1 MTRQKV
7 LQWLVWVQIAAAILV
22 PVLPVPAQTCP
33 NGTLLFK
40 EDFGGNSVDDPHIST
55 TPITAMDK
63 AYKQNTSGKYP
74 SISSGRYLVTKKGY
88 ANGDTTSSNPY
99 SQWYIQDDH
108 TYPNDYTRGYF
119 LQVDGKD
126 GAHTFYS
133 TELTGLCADAQLYF
147 SAYVANVF
155 TYYQQS
161 QRTLIGR
168 HTVEPNLLF
177 VISDAETG
185 QEFMRSTTGPIAPDA
200 TLPELGDW
208 RKSSTWHQVGVSL
221 RIPTGVN
228 AVKLTISNSAEGGIG
243 NDFALD
249 DIEVRLCLPPV
260 SVAAAD
266 TICSGGTTTFEGTFT
281 NNGTF
286 TEPLAYRWLYSAT
299 GNLTSQDD
307 WATIGSNSNKLTL
320 ENTTRSNEG
329 YYRLAVASQ
338 DGLDRINC
346 RAMSDPIHLSVREI
360 RSEITDTIC
369 AGESYRFNARTLT
382 ATGTYI
388 DTLTTLF
395 GCDSIITLKL
405 HVRDEIRTPLYKKL
419 CYGDSLL
426 FGGKY
431 RTQSG
436 TYIDTLTAIS
446 GCDSIVTLNLQI
458 RSEIR
463 SILYQELC
471 HGDSM
476 LFAGHFRTQSGTY
489 NDTLTTLFG
498 CDSIV
503 TLNLHIKPEIRT
515 TLDQMLCYGDSMLFG
530 GKYRT
535 QSGTYID
542 TLTAISGCDSIVTL
556 NLHIKPEIKFTLEQ
570 MLCYGDSMLFGGK
583 YRTQSG
589 TYIDTL
595 TTLFGCDSIVTLN
608 LHIKP
613 EIRTTLDQI
622 LCYGDSM
629 LFGGKYRTQSG
640 IYIDTLTAASGCDS
654 IVTLKLHVS
663 DEIRTPLYKK
673 LCYGDSLLFGGKYR
687 TQSGT
692 YIDTLTAISGCDSI
706 VNLNLQIR
714 SEIRSILYQ
723 ELCHGDSLL
732 FAGHFRT
739 QSSTYNDT
747 LTAASGCDSIV
758 VLRLNIRPEIRS
770 TIRRRICED
779 ESYFFHHQ
787 QLNKSG
793 LYADT
798 LTAVSGCDSI
808 VTLELTV
815 RHCEQ
820 VTAGNDTAYLSVC
833 DSIVAIGLSDND
845 AWTCAEP
852 TFTLITQPTI
862 AGATAT
868 IYADSLIYRN
878 ATRSHSGRDSLQYSI
893 NCGEFADTAI
903 IYLSITQSA
912 SIDIELV
919 PNAPVCLYNYA
930 IFSGT
935 FKNNGTLTPP
945 LVCQWQTSADD
956 GVTWAPINKWR
967 YFAGS
972 TLSEIYQI
980 NDAEHYLFRLLVT
993 EQGNESL
1000 EHCYVVS
1007 NLLPIDILSD
1017 TETLTLSGCGR
1028 VEYDGKTYTADT
1040 TFLETGTTTSTC
1052 GNRLVSI
1059 QVFDA
1064 PESEQTILFCD
1075 TITYNGQLFY
1085 TDTTI
1090 VERFA
1095 SPTNDAT
1102 PCDSTATTHLIMNCT
1117 AGGTYI
1123 EDLIVNKYDW
1133 IMLCNN
1139 RKAYTLVPNYTQM
1152 RYQWY
1157 RNGERIEGATDDYY
1171 TESRMLDGCYML
1183 RLMMI
1188 DENTAHIFVS
1198 ETKCVNAHTI
1208 SIIPNPVAA
1217 GQSAV
1222 IEYYFSE
1229 SDKQGLY
1236 VDIYDN
1242 VGLLYYHIE
1251 PTTYPIVLPSNLAVG
1266 IYNIKVVTGLGQIF
1280 NVKLIVN

>member
-7 LQWLVWVQIAAAILV
+7 LRWLVWVQIAAAILV
-22 PVLPVPAQTCP
+22 PALPVPAQTCP

-63 AYKQNTSGKYP
+63 AYKQNTSGKHP
-74 SISSGRYLVTKKGY
+74 SMSSGRYLVTKKGY
-88 ANGDTTSSNPY
+88 ANGDTTSSSPY

-395 GCDSIITLKL
+395 GCDSIVTLKL

-471 HGDSM
+471 HGDSL

-503 TLNLHIKPEIRT
+503 TLNLHIKPEIKF
-515 TLDQMLCYGDSMLFG
+515 TLEQMLCHGDSMLFG

-535 QSGTYID
+535 QSGTY
-542 TLTAISGCDSIVTL
+542 T
-556 NLHIKPEIKFTLEQ
+556 
-570 MLCYGDSMLFGGK
+570 
-583 YRTQSG
+583 
-589 TYIDTL
+589 
-595 TTLFGCDSIVTLN
+595 
-608 LHIKP
+608 
-613 EIRTTLDQI
+613 
-622 LCYGDSM
+622 
-629 LFGGKYRTQSG
+629 
-640 IYIDTLTAASGCDS
+640 DTLTAASGCDS
-654 IVTLKLHVS
+654 V
-663 DEIRTPLYKK
+663 
-673 LCYGDSLLFGGKYR
+673 
-687 TQSGT
+687 
-692 YIDTLTAISGCDSI
+692 
-706 VNLNLQIR
+706 
-714 SEIRSILYQ
+714 
-723 ELCHGDSLL
+723 
-732 FAGHFRT
+732 
-739 QSSTYNDT
+739 
-747 LTAASGCDSIV
+747 V

-770 TIRRRICED
+770 TIQRRICED
-779 ESYFFHHQ
+779 ESYFFNYQ

-798 LTAVSGCDSI
+798 LTAMSGCDSI

-878 ATRSHSGRDSLQYSI
+878 ATRSHSDRDSLQYSI

-972 TLSEIYQI
+972 ALSEIYQI

-1095 SPTNDAT
+1095 NPTNGAT

-1171 TESRMLDGCYML
+1171 TENRMLDGCYML

-1266 IYNIKVVTGLGQIF
+1266 IYNIKVVTGIGQIF

>member
-1 MTRQKV
+1 M
-7 LQWLVWVQIAAAILV
+7 QWLVWVQIAAAILV

-119 LQVDGKD
+119 LQVDGRD

-161 QRTLIGR
+161 QRTSIGR
-168 HTVEPNLLF
+168 HTVDPNLLF

-208 RKSSTWHQVGVSL
+208 RKSSTWHQVSVSL

-228 AVKLTISNSAEGGIG
+228 AVKLTISNSAERGIG

-281 NNGTF
+281 NDGTF

-463 SILYQELC
+463 SLLYKELC

-489 NDTLTTLFG
+489 NDTLKTLFG

-535 QSGTYID
+535 QSG
-542 TLTAISGCDSIVTL
+542 
-556 NLHIKPEIKFTLEQ
+556 
-570 MLCYGDSMLFGGK
+570 
-583 YRTQSG
+583 
-589 TYIDTL
+589 
-595 TTLFGCDSIVTLN
+595 
-608 LHIKP
+608 
-613 EIRTTLDQI
+613 
-622 LCYGDSM
+622 
-629 LFGGKYRTQSG
+629 
-640 IYIDTLTAASGCDS
+640 IYI
-654 IVTLKLHVS
+654 
-663 DEIRTPLYKK
+663 
-673 LCYGDSLLFGGKYR
+673 
-687 TQSGT
+687 
-692 YIDTLTAISGCDSI
+692 
-706 VNLNLQIR
+706 
-714 SEIRSILYQ
+714 
-723 ELCHGDSLL
+723 
-732 FAGHFRT
+732 
-739 QSSTYNDT
+739 DT

-770 TIRRRICED
+770 TIQRRICED

-1052 GNRLVSI
+1052 GNRLVNI

-1139 RKAYTLVPNYTQM
+1139 RKAYTFVPNYTQM

-1171 TESRMLDGCYML
+1171 TENRMLDGCYML

-1198 ETKCVNAHTI
+1198 ETKCVNEHTI

>member
-346 RAMSDPIHLSVREI
+346 RAMSDPIHLFVRDI

-395 GCDSIITLKL
+395 GCDSIVTLKL

-471 HGDSM
+471 HGDSL

-489 NDTLTTLFG
+489 NDTL
-498 CDSIV
+498 
-503 TLNLHIKPEIRT
+503 K
-515 TLDQMLCYGDSMLFG
+515 
-530 GKYRT
+530 
-535 QSGTYID
+535 
-542 TLTAISGCDSIVTL
+542 
-556 NLHIKPEIKFTLEQ
+556 
-570 MLCYGDSMLFGGK
+570 
-583 YRTQSG
+583 
-589 TYIDTL
+589 
-595 TTLFGCDSIVTLN
+595 TLFGCDSIVTLN

-622 LCYGDSM
+622 LCYGDSL
-629 LFGGKYRTQSG
+629 LFGDKYRTQSG
-640 IYIDTLTAASGCDS
+640 IYTDTLTAASGCDS
-654 IVTLKLHVS
+654 V
-663 DEIRTPLYKK
+663 
-673 LCYGDSLLFGGKYR
+673 
-687 TQSGT
+687 
-692 YIDTLTAISGCDSI
+692 
-706 VNLNLQIR
+706 
-714 SEIRSILYQ
+714 
-723 ELCHGDSLL
+723 
-732 FAGHFRT
+732 
-739 QSSTYNDT
+739 
-747 LTAASGCDSIV
+747 V

-779 ESYFFHHQ
+779 ESYFFNYQ
-787 QLNKSG
+787 QLNQSG

-1040 TFLETGTTTSTC
+1040 TFLETGTATSTC

-1171 TESRMLDGCYML
+1171 TENRMLDGCYML

-1251 PTTYPIVLPSNLAVG
+1251 PTTYPIVLPSNLAIG

>member
-7 LQWLVWVQIAAAILV
+7 LRWLVWVQIAAAILV

-63 AYKQNTSGKYP
+63 AYKQNTSGKHP
-74 SISSGRYLVTKKGY
+74 SMSSGRYLVTKKGY
-88 ANGDTTSSNPY
+88 ANGDTTSSSPY

-395 GCDSIITLKL
+395 GCDSIVTLKL

-463 SILYQELC
+463 SILYKELC
-471 HGDSM
+471 HGDSL

-489 NDTLTTLFG
+489 NDTLKAVSG

-515 TLDQMLCYGDSMLFG
+515 
-530 GKYRT
+530 
-535 QSGTYID
+535 
-542 TLTAISGCDSIVTL
+542 
-556 NLHIKPEIKFTLEQ
+556 TLEQ

-589 TYIDTL
+589 
-595 TTLFGCDSIVTLN
+595 
-608 LHIKP
+608 
-613 EIRTTLDQI
+613 
-622 LCYGDSM
+622 
-629 LFGGKYRTQSG
+629 
-640 IYIDTLTAASGCDS
+640 IYT
-654 IVTLKLHVS
+654 
-663 DEIRTPLYKK
+663 
-673 LCYGDSLLFGGKYR
+673 
-687 TQSGT
+687 
-692 YIDTLTAISGCDSI
+692 
-706 VNLNLQIR
+706 
-714 SEIRSILYQ
+714 
-723 ELCHGDSLL
+723 
-732 FAGHFRT
+732 
-739 QSSTYNDT
+739 DT

-956 GVTWAPINKWR
+956 GVTWTPINKWR

-1028 VEYDGKTYTADT
+1028 VEYDGKTYTTDT

-1095 SPTNDAT
+1095 NPTNDAT

-1171 TESRMLDGCYML
+1171 TENRMLDGCYML

-1198 ETKCVNAHTI
+1198 GTKCVNAHTI

>member
-22 PVLPVPAQTCP
+22 PALPVPAQTCP

-515 TLDQMLCYGDSMLFG
+515 TL
-530 GKYRT
+530 
-535 QSGTYID
+535 
-542 TLTAISGCDSIVTL
+542 
-556 NLHIKPEIKFTLEQ
+556 EQ
-570 MLCYGDSMLFGGK
+570 M
-583 YRTQSG
+583 
-589 TYIDTL
+589 
-595 TTLFGCDSIVTLN
+595 
-608 LHIKP
+608 
-613 EIRTTLDQI
+613 
-622 LCYGDSM
+622 
-629 LFGGKYRTQSG
+629 
-640 IYIDTLTAASGCDS
+640 
-654 IVTLKLHVS
+654 
-663 DEIRTPLYKK
+663 

-687 TQSGT
+687 TQSGIYT
-692 YIDTLTAISGCDSI
+692 
-706 VNLNLQIR
+706 
-714 SEIRSILYQ
+714 
-723 ELCHGDSLL
+723 
-732 FAGHFRT
+732 
-739 QSSTYNDT
+739 DT
-747 LTAASGCDSIV
+747 LTAASGCDSVV

-779 ESYFFHHQ
+779 ESYFFNYQ
-787 QLNKSG
+787 QLNQSG

-878 ATRSHSGRDSLQYSI
+878 ATRSHSDRDSLQYSI

-980 NDAEHYLFRLLVT
+980 NDADHYLFRLLVT

-1000 EHCYVVS
+1000 ERCYVVS
-1007 NLLPIDILSD
+1007 NTLPIDILSD

-1040 TFLETGTTTSTC
+1040 TFLETGTATSTC

-1171 TESRMLDGCYML
+1171 TENRMLDGCYML

-1251 PTTYPIVLPSNLAVG
+1251 PTTYPIVLPSNLAIG

>member
-1 MTRQKV
+1 M
-7 LQWLVWVQIAAAILV
+7 QWLVWVQIAAAILV
-22 PVLPVPAQTCP
+22 PALPVPAQTCP

-63 AYKQNTSGKYP
+63 AYKQNTSGKHP
-74 SISSGRYLVTKKGY
+74 SMSSGRYLVTKKGY
-88 ANGDTTSSNPY
+88 ANGDTTSSSPY

-208 RKSSTWHQVGVSL
+208 RKSSTWHQVGVSFT
-221 RIPTGVN
+221 IPAGVS
-228 AVKLTISNSAEGGIG
+228 AVKLTISNSAKGGIG

-346 RAMSDPIHLSVREI
+346 RAMSDPIHLSVRDI

-395 GCDSIITLKL
+395 GCDSIVTLKL

-476 LFAGHFRTQSGTY
+476 LFAGHFRTQSSTY
-489 NDTLTTLFG
+489 NDTLTAVSG

-535 QSGTYID
+535 QSG
-542 TLTAISGCDSIVTL
+542 
-556 NLHIKPEIKFTLEQ
+556 
-570 MLCYGDSMLFGGK
+570 
-583 YRTQSG
+583 
-589 TYIDTL
+589 
-595 TTLFGCDSIVTLN
+595 
-608 LHIKP
+608 
-613 EIRTTLDQI
+613 
-622 LCYGDSM
+622 
-629 LFGGKYRTQSG
+629 
-640 IYIDTLTAASGCDS
+640 IYT
-654 IVTLKLHVS
+654 
-663 DEIRTPLYKK
+663 
-673 LCYGDSLLFGGKYR
+673 
-687 TQSGT
+687 
-692 YIDTLTAISGCDSI
+692 
-706 VNLNLQIR
+706 
-714 SEIRSILYQ
+714 
-723 ELCHGDSLL
+723 
-732 FAGHFRT
+732 
-739 QSSTYNDT
+739 DT

-798 LTAVSGCDSI
+798 LTAMSGCDSI

-1171 TESRMLDGCYML
+1171 TENRMLDGCYML

-1251 PTTYPIVLPSNLAVG
+1251 PTTYPIVLPSNLAAG

>member
-63 AYKQNTSGKYP
+63 AYKQNTSGKHP
-74 SISSGRYLVTKKGY
+74 SMSSGRYLVTKKGY
-88 ANGDTTSSNPY
+88 ANGDTTSSSPY

-161 QRTLIGR
+161 QRTSIGR

-266 TICSGGTTTFEGTFT
+266 TICSGGYTTFEGTFT
-281 NNGTF
+281 NDGTF

-395 GCDSIITLKL
+395 GCDSIVTLKL

-463 SILYQELC
+463 SILYKELC
-471 HGDSM
+471 HGDSL

-489 NDTLTTLFG
+489 NDTLKTLFG

-515 TLDQMLCYGDSMLFG
+515 TLDQMLC
-530 GKYRT
+530 
-535 QSGTYID
+535 
-542 TLTAISGCDSIVTL
+542 
-556 NLHIKPEIKFTLEQ
+556 H
-570 MLCYGDSMLFGGK
+570 
-583 YRTQSG
+583 
-589 TYIDTL
+589 
-595 TTLFGCDSIVTLN
+595 
-608 LHIKP
+608 
-613 EIRTTLDQI
+613 
-622 LCYGDSM
+622 GDSM

-640 IYIDTLTAASGCDS
+640 IYT
-654 IVTLKLHVS
+654 
-663 DEIRTPLYKK
+663 
-673 LCYGDSLLFGGKYR
+673 
-687 TQSGT
+687 
-692 YIDTLTAISGCDSI
+692 
-706 VNLNLQIR
+706 
-714 SEIRSILYQ
+714 
-723 ELCHGDSLL
+723 
-732 FAGHFRT
+732 
-739 QSSTYNDT
+739 DT

-770 TIRRRICED
+770 TIQRRICED

-808 VTLELTV
+808 VTLELIV

-956 GVTWAPINKWR
+956 GVTWTPINKWR

-1095 SPTNDAT
+1095 NPTNGAT

-1171 TESRMLDGCYML
+1171 TENRMLDGCYML

-1251 PTTYPIVLPSNLAVG
+1251 PTTYPIVLPSNLAIG

>member
-1 MTRQKV
+1 M
-7 LQWLVWVQIAAAILV
+7 QWLVWVQIAAAILV
-22 PVLPVPAQTCP
+22 PALPVPAQTCP

-63 AYKQNTSGKYP
+63 AYKQNTSGKHP
-74 SISSGRYLVTKKGY
+74 SMSSGRYLVTKKGY
-88 ANGDTTSSNPY
+88 ANGDTTSSSPY

-346 RAMSDPIHLSVREI
+346 RAMSDPIHLSVRDI

-395 GCDSIITLKL
+395 GCDSIVTLKL

-476 LFAGHFRTQSGTY
+476 LFAGHFRTQSSTY
-489 NDTLTTLFG
+489 NDTLTAVSG

-535 QSGTYID
+535 QSG
-542 TLTAISGCDSIVTL
+542 
-556 NLHIKPEIKFTLEQ
+556 
-570 MLCYGDSMLFGGK
+570 
-583 YRTQSG
+583 
-589 TYIDTL
+589 
-595 TTLFGCDSIVTLN
+595 
-608 LHIKP
+608 
-613 EIRTTLDQI
+613 
-622 LCYGDSM
+622 
-629 LFGGKYRTQSG
+629 
-640 IYIDTLTAASGCDS
+640 IYT
-654 IVTLKLHVS
+654 
-663 DEIRTPLYKK
+663 
-673 LCYGDSLLFGGKYR
+673 
-687 TQSGT
+687 
-692 YIDTLTAISGCDSI
+692 
-706 VNLNLQIR
+706 
-714 SEIRSILYQ
+714 
-723 ELCHGDSLL
+723 
-732 FAGHFRT
+732 
-739 QSSTYNDT
+739 DT

-798 LTAVSGCDSI
+798 LTAMSGCDSI

-1171 TESRMLDGCYML
+1171 TENRMLDGCYML

-1251 PTTYPIVLPSNLAVG
+1251 PTTYPIVLPSNLAAG

>member
-1 MTRQKV
+1 M
-7 LQWLVWVQIAAAILV
+7 QWLVWVQIAAAILV
-22 PVLPVPAQTCP
+22 PALPVPAQTCP

-63 AYKQNTSGKYP
+63 AYKQNTSGKHP
-74 SISSGRYLVTKKGY
+74 SMSSGRYLVTKKGY
-88 ANGDTTSSNPY
+88 ANGDTTSSSPY

-395 GCDSIITLKL
+395 GCDSIVTLKL

-463 SILYQELC
+463 SILY
-471 HGDSM
+471 
-476 LFAGHFRTQSGTY
+476 
-489 NDTLTTLFG
+489 
-498 CDSIV
+498 
-503 TLNLHIKPEIRT
+503 K
-515 TLDQMLCYGDSMLFG
+515 
-530 GKYRT
+530 
-535 QSGTYID
+535 
-542 TLTAISGCDSIVTL
+542 
-556 NLHIKPEIKFTLEQ
+556 
-570 MLCYGDSMLFGGK
+570 
-583 YRTQSG
+583 
-589 TYIDTL
+589 
-595 TTLFGCDSIVTLN
+595 
-608 LHIKP
+608 
-613 EIRTTLDQI
+613 
-622 LCYGDSM
+622 
-629 LFGGKYRTQSG
+629 
-640 IYIDTLTAASGCDS
+640 
-654 IVTLKLHVS
+654 
-663 DEIRTPLYKK
+663 
-673 LCYGDSLLFGGKYR
+673 
-687 TQSGT
+687 
-692 YIDTLTAISGCDSI
+692 
-706 VNLNLQIR
+706 
-714 SEIRSILYQ
+714 

-739 QSSTYNDT
+739 QSGTYNDT
-747 LTAASGCDSIV
+747 L
-758 VLRLNIRPEIRS
+758 
-770 TIRRRICED
+770 
-779 ESYFFHHQ
+779 
-787 QLNKSG
+787 K
-793 LYADT
+793 
-798 LTAVSGCDSI
+798 AVSGCDSI

-868 IYADSLIYRN
+868 IHADSLIYRN
-878 ATRSHSGRDSLQYSI
+878 ATRSHSDRDSLQYSI

-1171 TESRMLDGCYML
+1171 TENRMLDGCYML

>member
-22 PVLPVPAQTCP
+22 PALPVPAQTCP

-63 AYKQNTSGKYP
+63 AYKQNTSGKHP
-74 SISSGRYLVTKKGY
+74 SMSSGRYLVTKKGY
-88 ANGDTTSSNPY
+88 ANGDTTSSSPY

-388 DTLTTLF
+388 DTLTLPS
-395 GCDSIITLKL
+395 GCDSIVTLKL

-471 HGDSM
+471 HGDSL

-503 TLNLHIKPEIRT
+503 TLNLHIKPEI
-515 TLDQMLCYGDSMLFG
+515 
-530 GKYRT
+530 
-535 QSGTYID
+535 
-542 TLTAISGCDSIVTL
+542 
-556 NLHIKPEIKFTLEQ
+556 KFTLEQ
-570 MLCYGDSMLFGGK
+570 MLC
-583 YRTQSG
+583 
-589 TYIDTL
+589 
-595 TTLFGCDSIVTLN
+595 
-608 LHIKP
+608 H
-613 EIRTTLDQI
+613 
-622 LCYGDSM
+622 GDSM

-640 IYIDTLTAASGCDS
+640 IYT
-654 IVTLKLHVS
+654 
-663 DEIRTPLYKK
+663 
-673 LCYGDSLLFGGKYR
+673 
-687 TQSGT
+687 
-692 YIDTLTAISGCDSI
+692 
-706 VNLNLQIR
+706 
-714 SEIRSILYQ
+714 
-723 ELCHGDSLL
+723 
-732 FAGHFRT
+732 
-739 QSSTYNDT
+739 DT

-758 VLRLNIRPEIRS
+758 VLQLNIRPEIRS

-787 QLNKSG
+787 QLNQSG

-956 GVTWAPINKWR
+956 GVTWTPINKWR

-1171 TESRMLDGCYML
+1171 TENRMLDGCYML

>member
-1 MTRQKV
+1 MTRQQV
-7 LQWLVWVQIAAAILV
+7 FRWFVWVQIAAAILV
-22 PVLPVPAQTCP
+22 PALPVSAQTCP

-40 EDFGGNSVDDPHIST
+40 EDFGGNSVDDPRIST
-55 TPITAMDK
+55 TPITTMDI
-63 AYKQNTSGKYP
+63 AYVQNTSGKFGTMR
-74 SISSGRYLVTKKGY
+74 SGSYMVTKKGY

-99 SQWYIQDDH
+99 SQWHIQDDH

-119 LQVDGKD
+119 LQVDGKG

-133 TELTGLCADAQLYF
+133 TELTGLCAGAQLYF
-147 SAYVANVF
+147 STYVANVF
-155 TYYQQS
+155 TCYQQS
-161 QRTLIGR
+161 GRTSQGYY
-168 HTVEPNLLF
+168 TVEPDLVF

-185 QEFMRSTTGPIAPDA
+185 TELNHIATGPIAPDA
-200 TLPELGDW
+200 TLCWKNDW
-208 RKSSTWHQVGVSL
+208 RKSSSWHQVGASFT
-221 RIPTGVN
+221 IPAGTN
-228 AVKLTISNSAEGGIG
+228 TVKLAISNNAGWGVG

-307 WATIGSNSNKLTL
+307 WVTIGSNSTTLTL
-320 ENTTRSNEG
+320 DNITRSNEG

-338 DGLDRINC
+338 GGLDQINC
-346 RAMSDPIHLSVREI
+346 RAMSDPIHLSVKEI
-360 RSEITDTIC
+360 RHTFSDTVC
-369 AGESYRFNARTLT
+369 AGESYWFNGKTLT
-382 ATGTYI
+382 TAGTYI
-388 DTLTTLF
+388 DTLTTAS
-395 GCDSIITLKL
+395 GCDSIVTLKL
-405 HVRDEIRTPLYKKL
+405 HIRDEIRTSLSQEI

-436 TYIDTLTAIS
+436 TYNDTLTAIS
-446 GCDSIVTLNLQI
+446 GCDSIVTL
-458 RSEIR
+458 
-463 SILYQELC
+463 
-471 HGDSM
+471 
-476 LFAGHFRTQSGTY
+476 A
-489 NDTLTTLFG
+489 
-498 CDSIV
+498 
-503 TLNLHIKPEIRT
+503 LHIRDEIRT
-515 TLDQMLCYGDSMLFG
+515 PLFRRICYGDSLFFG
-530 GKYRT
+530 GTYRT

-542 TLTAISGCDSIVTL
+542 TLTDISGCDSIVTL
-556 NLHIKPEIKFTLEQ
+556 T
-570 MLCYGDSMLFGGK
+570 
-583 YRTQSG
+583 
-589 TYIDTL
+589 
-595 TTLFGCDSIVTLN
+595 
-608 LHIKP
+608 
-613 EIRTTLDQI
+613 
-622 LCYGDSM
+622 
-629 LFGGKYRTQSG
+629 
-640 IYIDTLTAASGCDS
+640 
-654 IVTLKLHVS
+654 
-663 DEIRTPLYKK
+663 
-673 LCYGDSLLFGGKYR
+673 
-687 TQSGT
+687 
-692 YIDTLTAISGCDSI
+692 
-706 VNLNLQIR
+706 LQIR
-714 SEIRSILYQ
+714 QEIRSILYQ
-723 ELCHGDSLL
+723 EICHGDSLL
-732 FAGHFRT
+732 FAGQFRT
-739 QSSTYNDT
+739 QSGTYTDTLTTLLGCDSIVILNLRFKPEIKTTLHQALCYGDSMLFAGHYRTHDGTYTDT
-747 LTAASGCDSIV
+747 LTAAEGCDSIV
-758 VLRLNIRPEIRS
+758 VLQLTINPEIHS
-770 TIRRRICED
+770 TIYRRICED
-779 ESYFFHHQ
+779 ESYFFNNQ
-787 QLNKSG
+787 YFNKSG
-793 LYADT
+793 FYPDT
-798 LTAVSGCDSI
+798 LQAAAGCDSI

-815 RHCEQ
+815 RHCEH
-820 VTAGNDTAYLSVC
+820 VTACNDTAYLSVC
-833 DSIVAIGLSDND
+833 DSTVAIGLSDND
-845 AWTCAEP
+845 AWTCDAP
-852 TFTLITQPTI
+852 TFALITQPTI

-868 IYADSLIYRN
+868 IHADSLIYNN
-878 ATRSHSGRDSLQYSI
+878 AARSHSSRDSLQYSI
-893 NCGEFADTAI
+893 NCGEFADTAT
-903 IYLSITQSA
+903 IYLSIAQSA
-912 SIDIELV
+912 SIAIELI
-919 PNAPVCLYNYA
+919 PATPVCLYNYA

-945 LVCQWQTSADD
+945 LVCQWQTSGDD
-956 GVTWAPINKWR
+956 GVTWEPINKWR

-972 TLSEIYQI
+972 SLSEIYQI
-980 NDAEHYLFRLLVT
+980 NDADHYLFRLLVT

-1000 EHCYVVS
+1000 ERCYVVS
-1007 NLLPIDILSD
+1007 NTLPIDILSD

-1040 TFLETGTTTSTC
+1040 TFLEIGQTTSTC

-1059 QVFDA
+1059 QVFEA

-1095 SPTNDAT
+1095 SPNNAT

-1157 RNGERIEGATDDYY
+1157 HNGERIEGATDDYY
-1171 TESRMLDGCYML
+1171 TENRMLDGCYML
-1183 RLMMI
+1183 RLLMV

-1198 ETKCVNAHTI
+1198 ETKCVNAHALTI
-1208 SIIPNPVAA
+1208 VPNPVAA

-1242 VGLLYYHIE
+1242 VGLLYYHLE
-1251 PTTYPIVLPSNLAVG
+1251 PSTYPIVLPSNLAVG
-1266 IYNIKVVTGLGQIF
+1266 IYNIKIVTGLGQIF

>member
-1 MTRQKV
+1 MR
-7 LQWLVWVQIAAAILV
+7 WLVWVQIVAAILV

-63 AYKQNTSGKYP
+63 AYKQNTSGKHP
-74 SISSGRYLVTKKGY
+74 SMSSGRYLVTKKGY
-88 ANGDTTSSNPY
+88 ANGDTTSSSPY

-119 LQVDGKD
+119 LQVDGKE

-281 NNGTF
+281 NNSTF

-320 ENTTRSNEG
+320 KNTTRSNEG

-346 RAMSDPIHLSVREI
+346 RAMSDPIHLSVRDI

-395 GCDSIITLKL
+395 GCDSIVTLKL

-535 QSGTYID
+535 QSG
-542 TLTAISGCDSIVTL
+542 
-556 NLHIKPEIKFTLEQ
+556 
-570 MLCYGDSMLFGGK
+570 
-583 YRTQSG
+583 
-589 TYIDTL
+589 
-595 TTLFGCDSIVTLN
+595 
-608 LHIKP
+608 
-613 EIRTTLDQI
+613 
-622 LCYGDSM
+622 
-629 LFGGKYRTQSG
+629 
-640 IYIDTLTAASGCDS
+640 IYT
-654 IVTLKLHVS
+654 
-663 DEIRTPLYKK
+663 
-673 LCYGDSLLFGGKYR
+673 
-687 TQSGT
+687 
-692 YIDTLTAISGCDSI
+692 
-706 VNLNLQIR
+706 
-714 SEIRSILYQ
+714 
-723 ELCHGDSLL
+723 
-732 FAGHFRT
+732 
-739 QSSTYNDT
+739 DT

-770 TIRRRICED
+770 TIQRRICED
-779 ESYFFHHQ
+779 ESYFFNYQ

-956 GVTWAPINKWR
+956 GITWAPINKWR

-1095 SPTNDAT
+1095 NPTNGAT

-1117 AGGTYI
+1117 SGGTYI

-1157 RNGERIEGATDDYY
+1157 CNGERIEGATDDYY
-1171 TESRMLDGCYML
+1171 TENRMLDGCYML

>member
-1 MTRQKV
+1 M
-7 LQWLVWVQIAAAILV
+7 QWLVWVQIAAAILV
-22 PVLPVPAQTCP
+22 PALPVPAQTCP

-74 SISSGRYLVTKKGY
+74 SMSSGRYLVTKKGY
-88 ANGDTTSSNPY
+88 ANGDTTSSSPY

-161 QRTLIGR
+161 QRTSIGR

-260 SVAAAD
+260 NVAAAD

-281 NNGTF
+281 NNDTF

-346 RAMSDPIHLSVREI
+346 RAMSDPIHLSVRDI

-388 DTLTTLF
+388 DTLKTLF
-395 GCDSIITLKL
+395 GCDSIVTLKL

-515 TLDQMLCYGDSMLFG
+515 TL
-530 GKYRT
+530 
-535 QSGTYID
+535 
-542 TLTAISGCDSIVTL
+542 
-556 NLHIKPEIKFTLEQ
+556 EQ

-589 TYIDTL
+589 
-595 TTLFGCDSIVTLN
+595 
-608 LHIKP
+608 
-613 EIRTTLDQI
+613 
-622 LCYGDSM
+622 
-629 LFGGKYRTQSG
+629 
-640 IYIDTLTAASGCDS
+640 IYT
-654 IVTLKLHVS
+654 
-663 DEIRTPLYKK
+663 
-673 LCYGDSLLFGGKYR
+673 
-687 TQSGT
+687 
-692 YIDTLTAISGCDSI
+692 
-706 VNLNLQIR
+706 
-714 SEIRSILYQ
+714 
-723 ELCHGDSLL
+723 
-732 FAGHFRT
+732 
-739 QSSTYNDT
+739 DT

-787 QLNKSG
+787 QLNQSG

-862 AGATAT
+862 AGATAN

-956 GVTWAPINKWR
+956 GVTWTPINKWR

-1075 TITYNGQLFY
+1075 TITYNGQRFY

-1095 SPTNDAT
+1095 NPTNDAT

-1171 TESRMLDGCYML
+1171 TENRMLDGCYML

>member
-63 AYKQNTSGKYP
+63 AYKQNTSGKHP
-74 SISSGRYLVTKKGY
+74 SMSSGRYLVTKKGY

-388 DTLTTLF
+388 DTLKTLF
-395 GCDSIITLKL
+395 GCDSIVTLKL

-471 HGDSM
+471 HGDSL

-503 TLNLHIKPEIRT
+503 TLNLHIKPEIKF
-515 TLDQMLCYGDSMLFG
+515 TLEQMLCHGDSMLFG

-535 QSGTYID
+535 QSGTY
-542 TLTAISGCDSIVTL
+542 T
-556 NLHIKPEIKFTLEQ
+556 
-570 MLCYGDSMLFGGK
+570 
-583 YRTQSG
+583 
-589 TYIDTL
+589 
-595 TTLFGCDSIVTLN
+595 
-608 LHIKP
+608 
-613 EIRTTLDQI
+613 
-622 LCYGDSM
+622 
-629 LFGGKYRTQSG
+629 
-640 IYIDTLTAASGCDS
+640 DTLTAASGCDS
-654 IVTLKLHVS
+654 V
-663 DEIRTPLYKK
+663 
-673 LCYGDSLLFGGKYR
+673 
-687 TQSGT
+687 
-692 YIDTLTAISGCDSI
+692 
-706 VNLNLQIR
+706 
-714 SEIRSILYQ
+714 
-723 ELCHGDSLL
+723 
-732 FAGHFRT
+732 
-739 QSSTYNDT
+739 
-747 LTAASGCDSIV
+747 V

-779 ESYFFHHQ
+779 ESYFFNYQ
-787 QLNKSG
+787 QLNQSG

-956 GVTWAPINKWR
+956 GVTWTSINKWR

-1171 TESRMLDGCYML
+1171 TENRMLDGCYML

>member
-22 PVLPVPAQTCP
+22 PALPVPAQTCP

-63 AYKQNTSGKYP
+63 AYKQNTSGKHP
-74 SISSGRYLVTKKGY
+74 SMSSGRYLVTKKGY
-88 ANGDTTSSNPY
+88 ANGDTTSSSPY

-161 QRTLIGR
+161 QRTSIGR

-395 GCDSIITLKL
+395 GCDSIVTLKL

-471 HGDSM
+471 HGDSL

-503 TLNLHIKPEIRT
+503 TLNLHIKPEI
-515 TLDQMLCYGDSMLFG
+515 
-530 GKYRT
+530 
-535 QSGTYID
+535 
-542 TLTAISGCDSIVTL
+542 
-556 NLHIKPEIKFTLEQ
+556 KFTLEQ
-570 MLCYGDSMLFGGK
+570 M
-583 YRTQSG
+583 
-589 TYIDTL
+589 
-595 TTLFGCDSIVTLN
+595 
-608 LHIKP
+608 
-613 EIRTTLDQI
+613 
-622 LCYGDSM
+622 
-629 LFGGKYRTQSG
+629 
-640 IYIDTLTAASGCDS
+640 
-654 IVTLKLHVS
+654 
-663 DEIRTPLYKK
+663 

-687 TQSGT
+687 TQSGIYT
-692 YIDTLTAISGCDSI
+692 
-706 VNLNLQIR
+706 
-714 SEIRSILYQ
+714 
-723 ELCHGDSLL
+723 
-732 FAGHFRT
+732 
-739 QSSTYNDT
+739 DT

-779 ESYFFHHQ
+779 ESYFFNYQ
-787 QLNKSG
+787 QLNQSG

-956 GVTWAPINKWR
+956 GVTWTPINKWR

-1171 TESRMLDGCYML
+1171 TENRMLDGCYML

>member
-22 PVLPVPAQTCP
+22 PALPVPAQTCP

-63 AYKQNTSGKYP
+63 AYKQNTSGKHP
-74 SISSGRYLVTKKGY
+74 SMSSGRYLVTKKGY
-88 ANGDTTSSNPY
+88 ANGDTTSSSPY

-161 QRTLIGR
+161 QRTSIGR

-395 GCDSIITLKL
+395 GCDSIVTLKL

-446 GCDSIVTLNLQI
+446 GCDSIVTLNL
-458 RSEIR
+458 
-463 SILYQELC
+463 
-471 HGDSM
+471 
-476 LFAGHFRTQSGTY
+476 
-489 NDTLTTLFG
+489 
-498 CDSIV
+498 
-503 TLNLHIKPEIRT
+503 
-515 TLDQMLCYGDSMLFG
+515 
-530 GKYRT
+530 
-535 QSGTYID
+535 
-542 TLTAISGCDSIVTL
+542 
-556 NLHIKPEIKFTLEQ
+556 HIKPEIKFTLEQ
-570 MLCYGDSMLFGGK
+570 MLCYGDSL
-583 YRTQSG
+583 
-589 TYIDTL
+589 
-595 TTLFGCDSIVTLN
+595 
-608 LHIKP
+608 
-613 EIRTTLDQI
+613 
-622 LCYGDSM
+622 

-640 IYIDTLTAASGCDS
+640 IYT
-654 IVTLKLHVS
+654 
-663 DEIRTPLYKK
+663 
-673 LCYGDSLLFGGKYR
+673 
-687 TQSGT
+687 
-692 YIDTLTAISGCDSI
+692 
-706 VNLNLQIR
+706 
-714 SEIRSILYQ
+714 
-723 ELCHGDSLL
+723 
-732 FAGHFRT
+732 
-739 QSSTYNDT
+739 DT

-779 ESYFFHHQ
+779 ESYFFNYQ

-798 LTAVSGCDSI
+798 LTAISGCDSI

-972 TLSEIYQI
+972 ALSEIYQI

-1095 SPTNDAT
+1095 NPTNGAT

-1171 TESRMLDGCYML
+1171 TENRMLDGCYML

>member
-471 HGDSM
+471 YGDSL

-489 NDTLTTLFG
+489 NDTLTAASG

-535 QSGTYID
+535 QSG
-542 TLTAISGCDSIVTL
+542 
-556 NLHIKPEIKFTLEQ
+556 
-570 MLCYGDSMLFGGK
+570 
-583 YRTQSG
+583 
-589 TYIDTL
+589 
-595 TTLFGCDSIVTLN
+595 
-608 LHIKP
+608 
-613 EIRTTLDQI
+613 
-622 LCYGDSM
+622 
-629 LFGGKYRTQSG
+629 
-640 IYIDTLTAASGCDS
+640 IYT
-654 IVTLKLHVS
+654 
-663 DEIRTPLYKK
+663 
-673 LCYGDSLLFGGKYR
+673 
-687 TQSGT
+687 
-692 YIDTLTAISGCDSI
+692 
-706 VNLNLQIR
+706 
-714 SEIRSILYQ
+714 
-723 ELCHGDSLL
+723 
-732 FAGHFRT
+732 
-739 QSSTYNDT
+739 DT

-779 ESYFFHHQ
+779 ESYFFNYQ

-845 AWTCAEP
+845 AWTCAKP

-868 IYADSLIYRN
+868 IHADSLIYRN

-956 GVTWAPINKWR
+956 GVTWTSINKWR

-1095 SPTNDAT
+1095 NPTNGAT

-1171 TESRMLDGCYML
+1171 TENRMLDGCYML

-1266 IYNIKVVTGLGQIF
+1266 IYNIKVVTGIGQIF

>member
-395 GCDSIITLKL
+395 GCDSIVTLKL
-405 HVRDEIRTPLYKKL
+405 HVRNEIRTPLYKKL

-471 HGDSM
+471 HGDSL

-503 TLNLHIKPEIRT
+503 TLNLHIKPEI
-515 TLDQMLCYGDSMLFG
+515 
-530 GKYRT
+530 
-535 QSGTYID
+535 
-542 TLTAISGCDSIVTL
+542 
-556 NLHIKPEIKFTLEQ
+556 KFTLEQ
-570 MLCYGDSMLFGGK
+570 MLC
-583 YRTQSG
+583 
-589 TYIDTL
+589 
-595 TTLFGCDSIVTLN
+595 
-608 LHIKP
+608 H
-613 EIRTTLDQI
+613 
-622 LCYGDSM
+622 GDSM

-640 IYIDTLTAASGCDS
+640 IYT
-654 IVTLKLHVS
+654 
-663 DEIRTPLYKK
+663 
-673 LCYGDSLLFGGKYR
+673 
-687 TQSGT
+687 
-692 YIDTLTAISGCDSI
+692 
-706 VNLNLQIR
+706 
-714 SEIRSILYQ
+714 
-723 ELCHGDSLL
+723 
-732 FAGHFRT
+732 
-739 QSSTYNDT
+739 DT

-779 ESYFFHHQ
+779 ESYFFNYQ

-798 LTAVSGCDSI
+798 LTAMSGCDSI

-956 GVTWAPINKWR
+956 GVTWTPINKWR

-1017 TETLTLSGCGR
+1017 TEALTLSGCGR

-1171 TESRMLDGCYML
+1171 TENRMLDGCYML

>member
-7 LQWLVWVQIAAAILV
+7 LRWLVWVQIAAAILV
-22 PVLPVPAQTCP
+22 PALPVPAQTCP

-119 LQVDGKD
+119 LQVDGRD

-395 GCDSIITLKL
+395 GCDSIVTLKL

-431 RTQSG
+431 RTQSC
-436 TYIDTLTAIS
+436 TYTDTLTAIS

-471 HGDSM
+471 HGDSL

-503 TLNLHIKPEIRT
+503 TLNLHIKPEI
-515 TLDQMLCYGDSMLFG
+515 
-530 GKYRT
+530 
-535 QSGTYID
+535 
-542 TLTAISGCDSIVTL
+542 
-556 NLHIKPEIKFTLEQ
+556 KFTLEQ
-570 MLCYGDSMLFGGK
+570 MLCHGDS
-583 YRTQSG
+583 
-589 TYIDTL
+589 I
-595 TTLFGCDSIVTLN
+595 
-608 LHIKP
+608 
-613 EIRTTLDQI
+613 
-622 LCYGDSM
+622 

-640 IYIDTLTAASGCDS
+640 IYT
-654 IVTLKLHVS
+654 
-663 DEIRTPLYKK
+663 
-673 LCYGDSLLFGGKYR
+673 
-687 TQSGT
+687 
-692 YIDTLTAISGCDSI
+692 
-706 VNLNLQIR
+706 
-714 SEIRSILYQ
+714 
-723 ELCHGDSLL
+723 
-732 FAGHFRT
+732 
-739 QSSTYNDT
+739 DT

-770 TIRRRICED
+770 TIQRRICED

-787 QLNKSG
+787 QLNQSG

-956 GVTWAPINKWR
+956 GVTWTPINKWR

-972 TLSEIYQI
+972 ALSEIYQI

-1171 TESRMLDGCYML
+1171 TENRMLDGCYML

>member
-7 LQWLVWVQIAAAILV
+7 LRWLVWVQIAAAILV

-63 AYKQNTSGKYP
+63 AYKQNTSGKHP
-74 SISSGRYLVTKKGY
+74 SMSSGRYLVTKKGY
-88 ANGDTTSSNPY
+88 ANGDTTSSSPY

-395 GCDSIITLKL
+395 GCDSIVTLKL

-436 TYIDTLTAIS
+436 TYNDTLKAVS

-463 SILYQELC
+463 SILYKELC
-471 HGDSM
+471 HGDSL

-489 NDTLTTLFG
+489 NDTLKAVSG

-515 TLDQMLCYGDSMLFG
+515 
-530 GKYRT
+530 
-535 QSGTYID
+535 
-542 TLTAISGCDSIVTL
+542 
-556 NLHIKPEIKFTLEQ
+556 TLEQ

-589 TYIDTL
+589 
-595 TTLFGCDSIVTLN
+595 
-608 LHIKP
+608 
-613 EIRTTLDQI
+613 
-622 LCYGDSM
+622 
-629 LFGGKYRTQSG
+629 
-640 IYIDTLTAASGCDS
+640 IYT
-654 IVTLKLHVS
+654 
-663 DEIRTPLYKK
+663 
-673 LCYGDSLLFGGKYR
+673 
-687 TQSGT
+687 
-692 YIDTLTAISGCDSI
+692 
-706 VNLNLQIR
+706 
-714 SEIRSILYQ
+714 
-723 ELCHGDSLL
+723 
-732 FAGHFRT
+732 
-739 QSSTYNDT
+739 DT

-956 GVTWAPINKWR
+956 GVTWTPINKWR

-1028 VEYDGKTYTADT
+1028 VEYDGKTYTTDT

-1095 SPTNDAT
+1095 NPTNDAT

-1171 TESRMLDGCYML
+1171 TENRMLDGCYML

-1198 ETKCVNAHTI
+1198 GTKCVNAHTI

>member
-395 GCDSIITLKL
+395 GCDSIVTLKL

-471 HGDSM
+471 HGDSL

-503 TLNLHIKPEIRT
+503 TLNLHIKPEI
-515 TLDQMLCYGDSMLFG
+515 
-530 GKYRT
+530 
-535 QSGTYID
+535 
-542 TLTAISGCDSIVTL
+542 
-556 NLHIKPEIKFTLEQ
+556 KFTLEQ
-570 MLCYGDSMLFGGK
+570 MLC
-583 YRTQSG
+583 
-589 TYIDTL
+589 
-595 TTLFGCDSIVTLN
+595 
-608 LHIKP
+608 H
-613 EIRTTLDQI
+613 
-622 LCYGDSM
+622 GDSM

-640 IYIDTLTAASGCDS
+640 IYT
-654 IVTLKLHVS
+654 
-663 DEIRTPLYKK
+663 
-673 LCYGDSLLFGGKYR
+673 
-687 TQSGT
+687 
-692 YIDTLTAISGCDSI
+692 
-706 VNLNLQIR
+706 
-714 SEIRSILYQ
+714 
-723 ELCHGDSLL
+723 
-732 FAGHFRT
+732 
-739 QSSTYNDT
+739 DT

-779 ESYFFHHQ
+779 ESYFFNYQ

-798 LTAVSGCDSI
+798 LTAMSGCDSI

-956 GVTWAPINKWR
+956 GVTWTPINKWR

-972 TLSEIYQI
+972 ALSEIYQI

-1017 TETLTLSGCGR
+1017 TEALTLSGCGR

-1171 TESRMLDGCYML
+1171 TENRMLDGCYML

>member
-7 LQWLVWVQIAAAILV
+7 LRWLVWVQIAAAILV

-63 AYKQNTSGKYP
+63 AYKQNTSGKHP
-74 SISSGRYLVTKKGY
+74 SMSSGRYLVTKKGY

-161 QRTLIGR
+161 QRTSIGR

-346 RAMSDPIHLSVREI
+346 RAMSDPIHLSVRDI

-388 DTLTTLF
+388 DTLTLPS
-395 GCDSIITLKL
+395 GCDSIVTLKL

-489 NDTLTTLFG
+489 NDTLKTLF
-498 CDSIV
+498 
-503 TLNLHIKPEIRT
+503 
-515 TLDQMLCYGDSMLFG
+515 
-530 GKYRT
+530 
-535 QSGTYID
+535 
-542 TLTAISGCDSIVTL
+542 GCDSIVTL

-570 MLCYGDSMLFGGK
+570 MLC
-583 YRTQSG
+583 
-589 TYIDTL
+589 
-595 TTLFGCDSIVTLN
+595 
-608 LHIKP
+608 H
-613 EIRTTLDQI
+613 
-622 LCYGDSM
+622 GDSM

-640 IYIDTLTAASGCDS
+640 IYT
-654 IVTLKLHVS
+654 
-663 DEIRTPLYKK
+663 
-673 LCYGDSLLFGGKYR
+673 
-687 TQSGT
+687 
-692 YIDTLTAISGCDSI
+692 
-706 VNLNLQIR
+706 
-714 SEIRSILYQ
+714 
-723 ELCHGDSLL
+723 
-732 FAGHFRT
+732 
-739 QSSTYNDT
+739 DT

-758 VLRLNIRPEIRS
+758 VLQLNIRPEIRS
-770 TIRRRICED
+770 TIQRRICED

-787 QLNKSG
+787 QLNQSG

-1266 IYNIKVVTGLGQIF
+1266 IYNIKVVTGIGQIF

>member
-22 PVLPVPAQTCP
+22 PALPVPAQTCP

-74 SISSGRYLVTKKGY
+74 SMSSGRYLVTKKGY
-88 ANGDTTSSNPY
+88 ANGDTTSSSPY

-119 LQVDGKD
+119 LQVDGRD

-133 TELTGLCADAQLYF
+133 TELTGLCAGAQLYF

-161 QRTLIGR
+161 QRTSIGR

-177 VISDAETG
+177 VISNAETG
-185 QEFMRSTTGPIAPDA
+185 QEFMRSTTGSIAPDA

-221 RIPTGVN
+221 IIPTGVN

-395 GCDSIITLKL
+395 GCDSIVTLKL

-515 TLDQMLCYGDSMLFG
+515 TLDQMLCYGDSL
-530 GKYRT
+530 
-535 QSGTYID
+535 
-542 TLTAISGCDSIVTL
+542 
-556 NLHIKPEIKFTLEQ
+556 
-570 MLCYGDSMLFGGK
+570 
-583 YRTQSG
+583 
-589 TYIDTL
+589 
-595 TTLFGCDSIVTLN
+595 
-608 LHIKP
+608 
-613 EIRTTLDQI
+613 
-622 LCYGDSM
+622 

-640 IYIDTLTAASGCDS
+640 IYT
-654 IVTLKLHVS
+654 
-663 DEIRTPLYKK
+663 
-673 LCYGDSLLFGGKYR
+673 
-687 TQSGT
+687 
-692 YIDTLTAISGCDSI
+692 
-706 VNLNLQIR
+706 
-714 SEIRSILYQ
+714 
-723 ELCHGDSLL
+723 
-732 FAGHFRT
+732 
-739 QSSTYNDT
+739 DT

-808 VTLELTV
+808 VTLELIV

-956 GVTWAPINKWR
+956 GVTWTPINKWR

-1095 SPTNDAT
+1095 NPTNGAT

-1171 TESRMLDGCYML
+1171 TENRMLDGCYML

-1217 GQSAV
+1217 GQGAV

-1251 PTTYPIVLPSNLAVG
+1251 PTTYPIVLPSNLAIG

>member
-346 RAMSDPIHLSVREI
+346 RAMSDPIHLFVRDI

-388 DTLTTLF
+388 DTLTAIS
-395 GCDSIITLKL
+395 GCDSIVTLKL

-436 TYIDTLTAIS
+436 
-446 GCDSIVTLNLQI
+446 
-458 RSEIR
+458 
-463 SILYQELC
+463 
-471 HGDSM
+471 
-476 LFAGHFRTQSGTY
+476 
-489 NDTLTTLFG
+489 
-498 CDSIV
+498 
-503 TLNLHIKPEIRT
+503 
-515 TLDQMLCYGDSMLFG
+515 
-530 GKYRT
+530 
-535 QSGTYID
+535 
-542 TLTAISGCDSIVTL
+542 
-556 NLHIKPEIKFTLEQ
+556 
-570 MLCYGDSMLFGGK
+570 
-583 YRTQSG
+583 
-589 TYIDTL
+589 
-595 TTLFGCDSIVTLN
+595 
-608 LHIKP
+608 
-613 EIRTTLDQI
+613 
-622 LCYGDSM
+622 
-629 LFGGKYRTQSG
+629 
-640 IYIDTLTAASGCDS
+640 IYT
-654 IVTLKLHVS
+654 
-663 DEIRTPLYKK
+663 
-673 LCYGDSLLFGGKYR
+673 
-687 TQSGT
+687 
-692 YIDTLTAISGCDSI
+692 
-706 VNLNLQIR
+706 
-714 SEIRSILYQ
+714 
-723 ELCHGDSLL
+723 
-732 FAGHFRT
+732 
-739 QSSTYNDT
+739 DT

-770 TIRRRICED
+770 TIQRRICED

-956 GVTWAPINKWR
+956 GVTWTPINKWR

-980 NDAEHYLFRLLVT
+980 NDAENYLFRLLVT

-1171 TESRMLDGCYML
+1171 TENRMLDGCYML

>member
-1 MTRQKV
+1 M
-7 LQWLVWVQIAAAILV
+7 QWLVWVQIAAAILV
-22 PVLPVPAQTCP
+22 PALPVPAQTCP

-55 TPITAMDK
+55 TPIKAMDK
-63 AYKQNTSGKYP
+63 AYKQNTSGKHP
-74 SISSGRYLVTKKGY
+74 SMSSGRYLVTKKGY

-161 QRTLIGR
+161 QRTSIGR

-395 GCDSIITLKL
+395 GCDSIVTLKL

-471 HGDSM
+471 HGDSL

-535 QSGTYID
+535 QSG
-542 TLTAISGCDSIVTL
+542 
-556 NLHIKPEIKFTLEQ
+556 
-570 MLCYGDSMLFGGK
+570 
-583 YRTQSG
+583 
-589 TYIDTL
+589 
-595 TTLFGCDSIVTLN
+595 
-608 LHIKP
+608 
-613 EIRTTLDQI
+613 
-622 LCYGDSM
+622 
-629 LFGGKYRTQSG
+629 
-640 IYIDTLTAASGCDS
+640 IYTDTLTAASGCDS
-654 IVTLKLHVS
+654 V
-663 DEIRTPLYKK
+663 
-673 LCYGDSLLFGGKYR
+673 
-687 TQSGT
+687 
-692 YIDTLTAISGCDSI
+692 
-706 VNLNLQIR
+706 
-714 SEIRSILYQ
+714 
-723 ELCHGDSLL
+723 
-732 FAGHFRT
+732 
-739 QSSTYNDT
+739 
-747 LTAASGCDSIV
+747 V
-758 VLRLNIRPEIRS
+758 VLQLNIRPEIRS
-770 TIRRRICED
+770 TIQRRICED

-787 QLNKSG
+787 QLNQSG

-798 LTAVSGCDSI
+798 LTAMSGCDSI
-808 VTLELTV
+808 VTLELIV

-956 GVTWAPINKWR
+956 GVTWTPINKWR

-1000 EHCYVVS
+1000 EHCYVMS

-1040 TFLETGTTTSTC
+1040 TFLETGTATSTC

-1171 TESRMLDGCYML
+1171 TENRMLDGCYML
-1183 RLMMI
+1183 RLLMV

-1198 ETKCVNAHTI
+1198 ETKCVNAHALTI
-1208 SIIPNPVAA
+1208 VPNPVAA

-1242 VGLLYYHIE
+1242 VGLLYYHLE
-1251 PTTYPIVLPSNLAVG
+1251 PSTYPIVLPSNLAVG

>member
-63 AYKQNTSGKYP
+63 AYKQNTSGKHP
-74 SISSGRYLVTKKGY
+74 SMSSGRYLVTKKGY

-161 QRTLIGR
+161 QRTSIGR

-395 GCDSIITLKL
+395 GCDSIVTLKL

-471 HGDSM
+471 HGDSL

-503 TLNLHIKPEIRT
+503 TLNLHIKPEI
-515 TLDQMLCYGDSMLFG
+515 
-530 GKYRT
+530 
-535 QSGTYID
+535 
-542 TLTAISGCDSIVTL
+542 
-556 NLHIKPEIKFTLEQ
+556 KFTLEQ
-570 MLCYGDSMLFGGK
+570 MLC
-583 YRTQSG
+583 
-589 TYIDTL
+589 
-595 TTLFGCDSIVTLN
+595 
-608 LHIKP
+608 H
-613 EIRTTLDQI
+613 
-622 LCYGDSM
+622 
-629 LFGGKYRTQSG
+629 
-640 IYIDTLTAASGCDS
+640 
-654 IVTLKLHVS
+654 
-663 DEIRTPLYKK
+663 
-673 LCYGDSLLFGGKYR
+673 GDSLLFGGKYR
-687 TQSGT
+687 TQSGIYT
-692 YIDTLTAISGCDSI
+692 
-706 VNLNLQIR
+706 
-714 SEIRSILYQ
+714 
-723 ELCHGDSLL
+723 
-732 FAGHFRT
+732 
-739 QSSTYNDT
+739 DT

-770 TIRRRICED
+770 TIQRRICED

-845 AWTCAEP
+845 AWTCTEP

-956 GVTWAPINKWR
+956 GVTWTPINKWR

-1095 SPTNDAT
+1095 NPTNDAT

-1171 TESRMLDGCYML
+1171 TENRMLDGCYML

>member
-1 MTRQKV
+1 M
-7 LQWLVWVQIAAAILV
+7 
-22 PVLPVPAQTCP
+22 
-33 NGTLLFK
+33 
-40 EDFGGNSVDDPHIST
+40 
-55 TPITAMDK
+55 
-63 AYKQNTSGKYP
+63 
-74 SISSGRYLVTKKGY
+74 
-88 ANGDTTSSNPY
+88 
-99 SQWYIQDDH
+99 
-108 TYPNDYTRGYF
+108 
-119 LQVDGKD
+119 
-126 GAHTFYS
+126 
-133 TELTGLCADAQLYF
+133 
-147 SAYVANVF
+147 
-155 TYYQQS
+155 
-161 QRTLIGR
+161 
-168 HTVEPNLLF
+168 
-177 VISDAETG
+177 
-185 QEFMRSTTGPIAPDA
+185 
-200 TLPELGDW
+200 
-208 RKSSTWHQVGVSL
+208 
-221 RIPTGVN
+221 
-228 AVKLTISNSAEGGIG
+228 
-243 NDFALD
+243 
-249 DIEVRLCLPPV
+249 
-260 SVAAAD
+260 
-266 TICSGGTTTFEGTFT
+266 
-281 NNGTF
+281 
-286 TEPLAYRWLYSAT
+286 
-299 GNLTSQDD
+299 
-307 WATIGSNSNKLTL
+307 
-320 ENTTRSNEG
+320 
-329 YYRLAVASQ
+329 
-338 DGLDRINC
+338 
-346 RAMSDPIHLSVREI
+346 
-360 RSEITDTIC
+360 
-369 AGESYRFNARTLT
+369 
-382 ATGTYI
+382 
-388 DTLTTLF
+388 
-395 GCDSIITLKL
+395 
-405 HVRDEIRTPLYKKL
+405 L

-436 TYIDTLTAIS
+436 
-446 GCDSIVTLNLQI
+446 
-458 RSEIR
+458 
-463 SILYQELC
+463 
-471 HGDSM
+471 
-476 LFAGHFRTQSGTY
+476 
-489 NDTLTTLFG
+489 
-498 CDSIV
+498 
-503 TLNLHIKPEIRT
+503 
-515 TLDQMLCYGDSMLFG
+515 
-530 GKYRT
+530 
-535 QSGTYID
+535 
-542 TLTAISGCDSIVTL
+542 
-556 NLHIKPEIKFTLEQ
+556 
-570 MLCYGDSMLFGGK
+570 
-583 YRTQSG
+583 
-589 TYIDTL
+589 
-595 TTLFGCDSIVTLN
+595 
-608 LHIKP
+608 
-613 EIRTTLDQI
+613 
-622 LCYGDSM
+622 
-629 LFGGKYRTQSG
+629 
-640 IYIDTLTAASGCDS
+640 IYT
-654 IVTLKLHVS
+654 
-663 DEIRTPLYKK
+663 
-673 LCYGDSLLFGGKYR
+673 
-687 TQSGT
+687 
-692 YIDTLTAISGCDSI
+692 
-706 VNLNLQIR
+706 
-714 SEIRSILYQ
+714 
-723 ELCHGDSLL
+723 
-732 FAGHFRT
+732 
-739 QSSTYNDT
+739 DT

-770 TIRRRICED
+770 TIQRRICED

-956 GVTWAPINKWR
+956 GVTWTPINKWR

-1028 VEYDGKTYTADT
+1028 VEYDGKTYTTDT

-1095 SPTNDAT
+1095 NPTNGAT

-1171 TESRMLDGCYML
+1171 TENRMLDGCYML

-1208 SIIPNPVAA
+1208 GIIPNPVAA

>member
-63 AYKQNTSGKYP
+63 AYKQNTSGKHP
-74 SISSGRYLVTKKGY
+74 SMSSGRYLVTKKGY

-161 QRTLIGR
+161 QRTSIGR

-395 GCDSIITLKL
+395 GCDSIVTLRL

-463 SILYQELC
+463 SILYKELC

-515 TLDQMLCYGDSMLFG
+515 TLDQ
-530 GKYRT
+530 
-535 QSGTYID
+535 
-542 TLTAISGCDSIVTL
+542 
-556 NLHIKPEIKFTLEQ
+556 
-570 MLCYGDSMLFGGK
+570 
-583 YRTQSG
+583 
-589 TYIDTL
+589 
-595 TTLFGCDSIVTLN
+595 
-608 LHIKP
+608 
-613 EIRTTLDQI
+613 I
-622 LCYGDSM
+622 LCYGDSL

-654 IVTLKLHVS
+654 V
-663 DEIRTPLYKK
+663 
-673 LCYGDSLLFGGKYR
+673 
-687 TQSGT
+687 
-692 YIDTLTAISGCDSI
+692 
-706 VNLNLQIR
+706 
-714 SEIRSILYQ
+714 
-723 ELCHGDSLL
+723 
-732 FAGHFRT
+732 
-739 QSSTYNDT
+739 
-747 LTAASGCDSIV
+747 V

-770 TIRRRICED
+770 TIQRRICED
-779 ESYFFHHQ
+779 ESYFFNYQ

-798 LTAVSGCDSI
+798 LTAMSGCDSI

-956 GVTWAPINKWR
+956 GVTWTPNNRRR

-972 TLSEIYQI
+972 ALSEIYQI

-1095 SPTNDAT
+1095 NPTNGAT

-1171 TESRMLDGCYML
+1171 TENRMLDGCYML

-1251 PTTYPIVLPSNLAVG
+1251 PTTYPIVLPSNLAIG